1 MCDTIA
7 VHGSLTGH
15 GKNILMKNSDRPLGE
30 CQPLVYFPGENGKYA
45 VLGSKPYWIHGFE
58 MGANEK
64 GLFIGNEAEGSRCP
78 AETEEG
84 MLGMDMLRYALE
96 HAASCREAIRV
107 LAGLLDGHGQNANA
121 SRLFDRRYEN
131 SYILCDKKEVWV
143 METAGREWAAR
154 EIHDYAAVSNCY
166 TIETD
171 YDLCSE
177 NMEKLVREKR
187 WLHPSEPV
195 SFAKAYTLPA
205 SRQRNALPRR
215 RRMMKLL
222 TGIFDKEGKVGFSD
236 LQTIFRD
243 HSEDEVNAPRFG
255 AMTGNNVS
263 VCMHACSWEEAQT
276 AASMYMSYEAETGIL
291 RFLWAPGTP
300 CTSLYLPVWW
310 IPGEELHLPDIL
322 SAGGEFYSEE
332 SLWWTTERLSS
343 LISTDEERFGEA
355 VNRKLSL
362 LEKTF
367 LRREQERLTVVK
379 RLIAEGNSFEAQ
391 QMLNQ
396 FTKEC
401 ADEAAEQM
409 KELSSEITGKIEA
422 AGGLYGPRKEFLE
435 AYGKRTAMPLPG

>member
-1 MCDTIA
+1 M
-7 VHGSLTGH
+7 
-15 GKNILMKNSDRPLGE
+15 
-30 CQPLVYFPGENGKYA
+30 
-45 VLGSKPYWIHGFE
+45 
-58 MGANEK
+58 
-64 GLFIGNEAEGSRCP
+64 
-78 AETEEG
+78 
-84 MLGMDMLRYALE
+84 
-96 HAASCREAIRV
+96 

-276 AASMYMSYEAETGIL
+276 AASMYMSYEEETGIL

-300 CTSLYLPVWW
+300 CISLYLPVGW

-332 SLWWTTERLSS
+332 SLWWTAERLSS
-343 LISTDEERFGEA
+343 LISTDEERFGKT
-355 VNRKLSL
+355 VKKKLSL
-362 LEKTF
+362 FEKDIV
-367 LRREQERLTVVK
+367 RQEEERINTA
-379 RLIAEGNSFEAQ
+379 RNLISYGDASGAQ
-391 QMLNQ
+391 GMLDQ
-396 FTKEC
+396 FTEEC
-401 ADEAAEQM
+401 AGKVVNLMKDLTAEISDEI
-409 KELSSEITGKIEA
+409 KVS
-422 AGGLYGPRKEFLE
+422 GGLFGPKKEFLE
-435 AYGKRTAMPLPG
+435 AYANRTAMPLP

>member
-7 VHGSLTGH
+7 VHGSLTGN

-30 CQPLVYFPGENGKYA
+30 CQPLVFIPGETGRYA
-45 VLGSKPYWIHGFE
+45 VLGSRPYWIHGFE

-107 LAGLLDGHGQNANA
+107 LAALLCEHGQNANA

-131 SYILCDKKEVWV
+131 SYILCDKTEIWV

-154 EIHDYAAVSNCY
+154 EIRDYAAVSNCY
-166 TIETD
+166 TIETE

-177 NMEKLVREKR
+177 DMEKLVREKR
-187 WLHPSEPV
+187 WQHPSEPI

-215 RRMMKLL
+215 RRMVKLMTDIL
-222 TGIFDKEGKVGFSD
+222 EREGKAGFSN
-236 LQTIFRD
+236 LSVIFRD
-243 HSEDEVNAPRFG
+243 HSQDEVNAPRFG
-255 AMTGNNVS
+255 NMTGNNVS

-276 AASMYMSYEAETGIL
+276 AASMYMSYAAEEEIL

-300 CTSLYLPVWW
+300 CASLYLPVGW
-310 IPGEELHLPDIL
+310 IPGEELHLPESL
-322 SAGGEFYSEE
+322 SSGGEYYSEE
-332 SLWWTTERLSS
+332 SLWWTSERLSS
-343 LISTDEERFGEA
+343 LISIDEERFGETA
-355 VNRKLSL
+355 KKKLSL
-362 LEKTF
+362 LEKDI
-367 LRREQERLTVVK
+367 LSREGERITSAK
-379 RLIAEGNSFEAQ
+379 SLIANGDASGAQ
-391 QMLNQ
+391 QILNQ
-396 FTKEC
+396 FTEEC
-401 ADEAAEQM
+401 VGETINLMRELTAEIMDEIKA
-409 KELSSEITGKIEA
+409 S
-422 AGGLYGPRKEFLE
+422 GGLFGPKKEFLE
-435 AYGKRTAMPLPG
+435 AYANRTAMPLP

>member
-7 VHGSLTGH
+7 VHGSLTEN

-30 CQPLVYFPGENGKYA
+30 CQPLVFFPGENGKYA

-107 LAGLLDGHGQNANA
+107 LTGLLSEHGQNANA

-131 SYILCDKKEVWV
+131 SYILCDKKEIWV

-154 EIHDYAAVSNCY
+154 EIRDYTAVSNCY

-177 NMEKLVREKR
+177 NMEKLVREQR
-187 WLHPSEPV
+187 WLHPSETIN
-195 SFAKAYTLPA
+195 FAKAYTLPA
-205 SRQRNALPRR
+205 SRQRNTLPRR

-222 TGIFDKEGKVGFSD
+222 TGILEKEGKVGFSD

-243 HSEDEVNAPRFG
+243 HSEEEVNAPRFG
-255 AMTGNNVS
+255 AMTGNNIS
-263 VCMHACSWEEAQT
+263 VCMHACSWDEAQT

-300 CTSLYLPVWW
+300 CVSLYLPVGW
-310 IPGEELHLPDIL
+310 IPGEELHLPALL

-332 SLWWTTERLSS
+332 SLWWTAERLSS
-343 LISTDEERFGEA
+343 LISIDEERFGKT
-355 VNRKLSL
+355 VKKKLSL
-362 LEKTF
+362 LEKE
-367 LRREQERLTVVK
+367 LIKLEDEKISSVKNLT
-379 RLIAEGNSFEAQ
+379 AEDDPSGAQ
-391 QMLNQ
+391 LMLNQ
-396 FTKEC
+396 FTEEC
-401 ADEAAEQM
+401 AGKVMTLM
-409 KELSSEITGKIEA
+409 KDLSSEIMVEIKA
-422 AGGLYGPRKEFLE
+422 SGGLFGPKKEFLE
-435 AYGKRTAMPLPG
+435 AYAKRTAMPLP

>member
-107 LAGLLDGHGQNANA
+107 LTGLLSEHGQNANA

-131 SYILCDKKEVWV
+131 SYILCDKKEIWV

-154 EIHDYAAVSNCY
+154 EIRDYTAVSNCY

-171 YDLCSE
+171 YDLFSE

-187 WLHPSEPV
+187 WLHPSEPIN
-195 SFAKAYTLPA
+195 FAKAYTLPA

-222 TGIFDKEGKVGFSD
+222 TGILEKEGKVGFSD

-243 HSEDEVNAPRFG
+243 HSEEEVNAPRFG
-255 AMTGNNVS
+255 AMTGNNIS
-263 VCMHACSWEEAQT
+263 VCMHACSWDEAQT

-300 CTSLYLPVWW
+300 CVSLYLPVGW
-310 IPGEELHLPDIL
+310 IPGEELHLPVPL

-332 SLWWTTERLSS
+332 SLWWAAERLSS
-343 LISTDEERFGEA
+343 LISIDEERFGKT
-355 VNRKLSL
+355 VKKKLSL
-362 LEKTF
+362 LEKE
-367 LRREQERLTVVK
+367 LIKLEEERIGSVK
-379 RLIAEGNSFEAQ
+379 NLIAEDDPSGAQ
-391 QMLNQ
+391 VILNQ
-396 FTKEC
+396 FTEEC
-401 ADEAAEQM
+401 AGKVMTLMKDLSAEIM
-409 KELSSEITGKIEA
+409 VEIKA
-422 AGGLYGPRKEFLE
+422 SGGLFGPKKEFLE
-435 AYGKRTAMPLPG
+435 SYAKRTAMPLL